1 MYYKLHSLKPSN
13 IFHHNKRQTC
23 SHSNTHGCNQCIEQ
37 MYRTGQIITIIDI
50 PDRCCKCYSR
60 TSGMIAPIMIL
71 SGKRESPVSVLAVA
85 SSVTKTGK
93 DIGYNP
99 CELIFLR
106 PNKSTC
112 SSEPITNAKT
122 KSSQFPPKDSKS
134 RHFRAHRRKSVRF
147 FVIRNIFALLKLVP

>member
-1 MYYKLHSLKPSN
+1 
-13 IFHHNKRQTC
+13 
-23 SHSNTHGCNQCIEQ
+23 
-37 MYRTGQIITIIDI
+37 
-50 PDRCCKCYSR
+50 
-60 TSGMIAPIMIL
+60 MIAPIMIL

-85 SSVTKTGK
+85 SSVKKTGK

-122 KSSQFPPKDSKS
+122 KSSQFPPK
-134 RHFRAHRRKSVRF
+134 R
-147 FVIRNIFALLKLVP
+147 